1 MSNYAVM
8 KYILLVNNKLESA
21 MDNKKDK
28 GKLKLVSNEK
38 LTAKQEAFCQAIIQN
53 KYGSNKQ
60 AYAEIYDVSLNSKGK
75 VPQWVEVEACKL
87 LANPKCSL
95 RIEAG
100 IERRRAETARQEL
113 IREQSTKDF
122 VLKQLK
128 LEATTAESDS
138 ARISALGLLGKS
150 AGIFTEVIE
159 QRSDSRTSSDIQ
171 QDIEARLSQL
181 LSADNQ

>member
-1 MSNYAVM
+1 M
-8 KYILLVNNKLESA
+8 KYIL
-21 MDNKKDK
+21 
-28 GKLKLVSNEK
+28 
-38 LTAKQEAFCQAIIQN
+38 
-53 KYGSNKQ
+53 
-60 AYAEIYDVSLNSKGK
+60 LNSKGK

-100 IERRRAETARQEL
+100 IERKRSETARQEL
-113 IREQSTKDF
+113 IREQSVKDF

-159 QRSDSRTSSDIQ
+159 QRSDSRTSRLAYLSYYQPIINRTISTLRTMFYRVSGIFSDFRYKKPTPTPLFLQRVPDYHIY
-171 QDIEARLSQL
+171 IVICS
-181 LSADNQ
+181 